1 MNNTFISPASESLF
15 YDPESIWPLEI
26 SLHEKLKLM
35 VSQRRQLCDN
45 LDYLFDLL
53 ARSGYSLSQII
64 SNCGYNLEGYDL
76 ERIISLY
83 DGLSDFIIE
92 SEVNRRLILYL
103 PFEIIPEL
111 GINGPD
117 KFRQVILT
125 FQANYFDAWF
135 KLLFK
140 SEFRANFSN
149 GDIWEDELGRGKS
162 EMVCKAAHLIPML
175 LQKKIV
181 SLGQIS
187 QLLNEVTS
195 LKLKSSIT
203 EALKAAAELGVI
215 NDYADETP
223 LPQNLDYWLVD
234 DQKDLFL
241 LMAEAARVCL
251 ENKEDLV
258 KRWSQILPSRIVWEE
273 EFSRQEIIKK
283 YATIISNSLIS
294 NSLSPTVFAKQI
306 KNNSDLYAVLLAIYS
321 LQLTV
326 EKLDRYKQAR
336 ASLMADDFKFWL
348 LQMQQ
353 TDSVEIKKAIES
365 TVLRWFNA
373 GIIDSNYLL
382 AFDLQPVNLG
392 GGISVVNICSPL
404 EIKELSDSISLLQNS
419 PEFSAYFYSVV
430 LIYGSRVKG
439 YGSKYADIDLA
450 VFVKPEI
457 DYNRQG
463 EEVMLMLKAAF
474 KQEKIEGKVLQFW
487 LASDNDRL
495 FVKDIDGNHRF
506 VAKNFYAHV
515 LFDGAWFGQTDAIKE
530 LHAKLLSP
538 YLFSEDFKFTEIC
551 LRELE
556 RYNLQYRLLHKG
568 YANFFPEQDKLNT
581 KWIDANSVFY
591 DRGYRQLASKIF
603 IKKIFLPKLS
613 I

>member
-1 MNNTFISPASESLF
+1 MDNTFVLPASESLF
-15 YDPESIWPLEI
+15 YDPGSIWPPEVNH
-26 SLHEKLKLM
+26 HEELKLM
-35 VSQRRQLCDN
+35 VGQRRQLCEH
-45 LDYLFDLL
+45 LDYLLSLL
-53 ARSGYSLSQII
+53 ALSGHNLSQII
-64 SNCGYNLEGYDL
+64 SSSSYDL

-83 DGLSDFIIE
+83 EGLSDFIIE

-117 KFRQVILT
+117 KFRQAILT
-125 FQANYFDAWF
+125 FQTNYFDAWF

-149 GDIWEDELGRGKS
+149 GDIWEEELGRGKS
-162 EMVCKAAHLIPML
+162 EMVCKAAHLIPVL
-175 LQKKIV
+175 LQKGIV
-181 SLGQIS
+181 SFGQIT

-203 EALKAAAELGVI
+203 EALKAAAELGI
-215 NDYADETP
+215 ITDYQSEITTP
-223 LPQNLDYWLVD
+223 PDLNYLIVD
-234 DQKDLFL
+234 NQKDLSL
-241 LMAEAARVCL
+241 LVAEATRLCL
-251 ENKEDLV
+251 ENKEDLI

-283 YATIISNSLIS
+283 YAVILSNSLIS
-294 NSLSPTVFAKQI
+294 NSLSPAVFAKQI
-306 KNNSDLYAVLLAIYS
+306 KNNSDLYSVLLAIYS

-326 EKLDRYKQAR
+326 EKLDYYKQTR
-336 ASLMADDFKFWL
+336 ASFIADYFKAWL
-348 LQMQQ
+348 LQTQE
-353 TDSVEIKKAIES
+353 TDSVEVKKAIES

-373 GIIDSNYLL
+373 GIIDSNYLF
-382 AFDLQPVNLG
+382 AFDLQPVNLDEG
-392 GGISVVNICSPL
+392 VSCDKMCSPL
-404 EIKELSDSISLLQNS
+404 EIKELNDSISLIQKSSEL
-419 PEFSAYFYSVV
+419 SAYFYPVV

-450 VFVKPEI
+450 VFVRPEV

-463 EEVMLMLKAAF
+463 EEVTLMLKRAF
-474 KQEKIEGKVLQFW
+474 KQDKVDGKVLQFW
-487 LASDNDRL
+487 LTGGDSHL
-495 FVKDIDGNHRF
+495 SIKDIDGNHRF

-515 LFDGAWFGQTDAIKE
+515 LFDGAWFGSSAVIKE

-538 YLFSEDFKFTEIC
+538 YLFSKDFKFTEIC

-556 RYNLQYRLLHKG
+556 RYNLQFRLLHKG
-568 YANFFPEQDKLNT
+568 YANFFPERGGLKT
-581 KWIDANSVFY
+581 KWIDADSVFY
-591 DRGYRQLASKIF
+591 DRGYRHLASKIF